1 MIPTE
6 KTMTRAVIT
15 AGLSA
20 MMALG
25 TSIPALA
32 SEQRASNAKGVTDT
46 PTVGESANP
55 SYNDQVTGES
65 RGDTKLYI
73 IGQQDDLTTSEGAA
87 DEQVKVS
94 IPVAIHYVANSEGV
108 LTGPSDNVVKFVNH
122 TKTGPVHVSKISV
135 DANGSV
141 SDIAPTANVGTTND
155 KMGFTMQPVQ
165 GQSDDTGSVFVPATQ
180 FENESYVDVSQDA
193 SGATLASLN
202 GTTAG
207 ANYDVKST
215 DATYSQYKKVG
226 NIDELG
232 NYSVTTS
239 GLNTEEEM
247 LDPTVPGDW
256 NIAQKNGALG
266 LNKLGGVIG
275 GFGQID
281 SGTDYQAGAIHWIVR
296 SGTRAQADNKD
307 CTLTIRYNANIGER
321 TDGDNALMQDQKT
334 KILTYTAST
343 PGHSSVLAYDQTT
356 AQGAQLKADDV
367 VTAPKQV
374 TNSDGSV
381 TTYAF
386 RGWSLDPKAVE
397 HNAPIFE
404 STEDN
409 FTVHD
414 VVQAAKGTGD
424 EIQFKNGV
432 LQLYAIYS
440 NSTTSVDG
448 GYGN

>member
-1 MIPTE
+1 MART
-6 KTMTRAVIT
+6 VIT

-32 SEQRASNAKGVTDT
+32 SEQGASNAKGVTDT

-180 FENESYVDVSQDA
+180 FTNASYVDVSKDA
-193 SGATLASLN
+193 SGATVASLN

-207 ANYDVKST
+207 TNYDVKST
-215 DATYSQYKKVG
+215 DATYSQYVQEG
-226 NIDELG
+226 TVDQLG

-239 GLNTEEEM
+239 GLNTKKEM

-296 SGTRAQADNKD
+296 SGTREQADNKD
-307 CTLTIRYNANIGER
+307 CTLTIRYNANTGER
-321 TDGDNALMQDQKT
+321 AEGATGDTALLQDQKT

-343 PGHSSVLAYDQTT
+343 PGHSSALAYDQAT
-356 AQGAQLKADDV
+356 ARGAQLKADSA

-381 TTYAF
+381 KTYAF
-386 RGWSLDPKAVE
+386 RGWSLDPKADETGATVFV
-397 HNAPIFE
+397 PG
-404 STEDN
+404 TN
-409 FTVHD
+409 FTVDD
-414 VVQAAKGTGD
+414 VVQAKAAGNETSL
-424 EIQFKNGV
+424 ENGV

-440 NSTTSVDG
+440 NSTSSIN
-448 GYGN
+448 GNQG